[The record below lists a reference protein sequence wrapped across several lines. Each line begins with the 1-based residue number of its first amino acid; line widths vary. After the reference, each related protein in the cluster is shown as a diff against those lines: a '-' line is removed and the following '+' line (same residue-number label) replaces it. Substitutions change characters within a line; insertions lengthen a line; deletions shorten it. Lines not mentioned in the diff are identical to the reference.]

1 MAWSG
6 WPRHPG
12 ARIRFSHGQGAAA
25 AVTAALLLEGALS
38 PKREMR
44 GSAVTT
50 GALLERESSLGVILM
65 LPGALLL
72 MVFMAYPFF
81 LGIWLS
87 LTDSAIGRGIGKF
100 IGLRNFADLL
110 TDTIFHQTAW
120 NTFVYAMVTVPFKA
134 ALGLGLALVLNNHM
148 QFSNPIRAAVMM
160 PWIVPTALST
170 LGWFMIFDPVFSPFS
185 WLFKNLGLI
194 KTNINFLG
202 DPNLAIAS
210 VCLAN
215 IWRGVPFFGIT
226 ILAGLQAVPNE
237 LHEAAAIDGAGL
249 WHRFRHVTVP
259 HIKGVVMIAAL
270 LSIIWTFAD
279 FQLIYVLTKGGPA
292 NQTHIFGTYAYQ
304 IGLSATEIGMG
315 AAIALYMFPILMV
328 FAIILLTHL
337 RREE

>member
-1 MAWSG
+1 M
-6 WPRHPG
+6 
-12 ARIRFSHGQGAAA
+12 FAAA
-25 AVTAALLLEGALS
+25 LALEGTLS
-38 PKREMR
+38 RRGEMR

-50 GALLERESSLGVILM
+50 GSLLERESSLGVILM
-65 LPGALLL
+65 LPCALLL

-87 LTDSAIGRGIGKF
+87 LTDSAIGQMGDF

-110 TDTIFHQTAW
+110 TDSIFHQTAQ

-134 ALGLGLALVLNNHM
+134 ALGLALALVLNQQM
-148 QFSNPIRAAVMM
+148 RFSNPIRAAVMM

-170 LGWFMIFDPVFSPFS
+170 LGWFMIFDPVFSPIS
-185 WLFKNLGLI
+185 WLLRHFGLI
-194 KTNINFLG
+194 HQNINFLG
-202 DPNLAIAS
+202 DQKLAISS

-215 IWRGVPFFGIT
+215 IWRGTPFFGII
-226 ILAGLQAVPNE
+226 ILAGLQAVPHE
-237 LHEAAAIDGAGL
+237 LHEAAAIDGAGM
-249 WHRFRHVTVP
+249 WNRFRHVTVP
-259 HIKGVVMIAAL
+259 HIKGVVLIASL

-315 AAIALYMFPILMV
+315 AAIALYMFPILTV
-328 FAIILLTHL
+328 FAIVLLVYL